1 MGQKMN
7 QPSMGTIVVFR
18 RPRHA
23 YLPLIQLGSPPLES
37 THVLFYNLPASCNSL
52 VKAYSN
58 GQWKRKVGW
67 IQQLTSV
74 RFLNVHSQLP
84 H

>member
-1 MGQKMN
+1 MN
-7 QPSMGTIVVFR
+7 QPSMGAIVVFH
-18 RPRHA
+18 RPHHA
-23 YLPLIQLGSPPLES
+23 YLPLIQLSSPLLES
-37 THVLFYNLPASCNSL
+37 IHVSSYNLPASCNFL
-52 VKAYSN
+52 VKSYNN